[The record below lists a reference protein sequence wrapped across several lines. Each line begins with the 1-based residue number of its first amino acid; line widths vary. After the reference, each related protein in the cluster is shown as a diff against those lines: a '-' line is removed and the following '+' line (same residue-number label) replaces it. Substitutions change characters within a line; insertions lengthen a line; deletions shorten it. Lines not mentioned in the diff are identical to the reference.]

1 MLPGLMVS
9 MPSAGFERQAVSKA
23 KFVSYDVLV
32 QVDGHR
38 WVVHRRYTDFC
49 ALADGIRH
57 LGDLP
62 PKLPGKRTFGNFKDD
77 FIEARRGALEAYLQ
91 GVVEN
96 DETRAQTAA
105 SPASPAAAARADA
118 APPGAQA
125 TLEFLG
131 AQTLQ
136 LGSLDSFPYAMR
148 SGRFTSRNRVAAARR
163 PARADAARRA
173 QAARLRAAVL
183 ARATVDAARPTRPVL
198 PELHRHVA
206 P

>member
-96 DETRAQTAA
+96 DETRAQTVATA
-105 SPASPAAAARADA
+105 ASPAAAARADA
-118 APPGAQA
+118 APP
-125 TLEFLG
+125 
-131 AQTLQ
+131 
-136 LGSLDSFPYAMR
+136 
-148 SGRFTSRNRVAAARR
+148 ARR
-163 PARADAARRA
+163 RRSSSSARR
-173 QAARLRAAVL
+173 RSLS
-183 ARATVDAARPTRPVL
+183 
-198 PELHRHVA
+198 
-206 P
+206 

>member
-96 DETRAQTAA
+96 DETRAQTVATA
-105 SPASPAAAARADA
+105 ASPAAAARTP
-118 APPGAQA
+118 PPGAQA

-148 SGRFTSRNRVAAARR
+148 SGRFTSRNRVAARR
-163 PARADAARRA
+163 RARADAARRA

>member
-96 DETRAQTAA
+96 DETRAQTVA

-118 APPGAQA
+118 APRRAGDARVPRRADPPAREPRLLPLRHALRPLHVSEPCRGGA
-125 TLEFLG
+125 T
-131 AQTLQ
+131 
-136 LGSLDSFPYAMR
+136 PR
-148 SGRFTSRNRVAAARR
+148 ARR
-163 PARADAARRA
+163 RRA
-173 QAARLRAAVL
+173 PRAG
-183 ARATVDAARPTRPVL
+183 RPSSRSRFRPGGRRCSATDETSPA
-198 PELHRHVA
+198 
-206 P
+206 